1 MIISFSILYLSG
13 YLETLKCLFNGTKL
27 QVFTHWWLQVG
38 AACDSDDG
46 DTVRDMSRGVRYVTL
61 CHAHTILY
69 IITTGHGM
77 LSWMCTG
84 VIKPSYWHS
93 EQQHWILGT
102 LTIFASIR
110 NFDHHITLWTS
121 SHQFDNHFWSVSSLL
136 IVTFLGL
143 ESDQVW
149 WFCWNLNQESLILS
163 SVHLEYTHKIT
174 KLDNNKSQA
183 WKPNYKSI
191 SKIFHMI
198 VELTFKM
205 INMSSFNVWFIWSAC
220 ILRIWTVVR
229 KCKYKLWCEIL
240 TKSVLH

>member
-1 MIISFSILYLSG
+1 
-13 YLETLKCLFNGTKL
+13 
-27 QVFTHWWLQVG
+27 
-38 AACDSDDG
+38 
-46 DTVRDMSRGVRYVTL
+46 MSRGVRYVTL

-93 EQQHWILGT
+93 TLNLGNVDNILCVW
-102 LTIFASIR
+102 
-110 NFDHHITLWTS
+110 NFDHHIILWTS
-121 SHQFDNHFWSVSSLL
+121 SLQFDNHFWSVSSLL

-205 INMSSFNVWFIWSAC
+205 INMSSSNVWFIWSAC